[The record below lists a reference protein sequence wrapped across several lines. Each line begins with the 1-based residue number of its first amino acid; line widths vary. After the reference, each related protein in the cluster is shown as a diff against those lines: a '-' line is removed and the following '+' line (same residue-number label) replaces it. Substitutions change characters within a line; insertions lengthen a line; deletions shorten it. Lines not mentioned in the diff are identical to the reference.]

1 MSQKA
6 NPATI
11 GLFIVT
17 GVALGVAGVIVFS
30 SFKFFSHTIDC
41 IAYFNESLNGLDE
54 GAPVKFR
61 GVTIGSVKR
70 VMVHFS
76 QATNDYAMP
85 VIIQVDEKLIKERL
99 GEPIEIFTAHALE
112 ERIKRGLRASL
123 QTESLVTGVLYVD
136 MRPNPEA
143 EPPVFHQLGNRY
155 PEIPTEPT
163 QIQQLFNNLASIDIK
178 GIETNLN
185 GLLLQ
190 LGTSLGG
197 LRMGEINRGIT
208 NVLFSVDRLVSSP
221 LLTNGLVSIGRTM
234 DEYRLV
240 GEKINRRLDPALDSL
255 TNSLNEANLALVQL
269 RGSME
274 NLRTLLAPDA
284 PLRNGLDLALAQLAA
299 AGQSISTLA
308 EFLNQH
314 PNALIVGRAKP
325 ENKP

>member
-6 NPATI
+6 NPTTI
-11 GLFIVT
+11 GLFIVI
-17 GVALGVAGVIVFS
+17 GVALGVAGVLVFS
-30 SFKFFSHTIDC
+30 SVRFFSRSLDC
-41 IAYFNESLNGLDE
+41 IVYFNESLNGLDE

-85 VIIQVDEKLIKERL
+85 VIFQVEEKLIEERL
-99 GEPIEIFTAHALE
+99 GEPIEIFSKSSLD

-123 QTESLVTGVLYVD
+123 QTESLVTGVLYIDV
-136 MRPNPEA
+136 RPNPFA
-143 EPPVFHQLGNRY
+143 PPPVFHELGTKY

-185 GLLLQ
+185 GLL
-190 LGTSLGG
+190 GTLHTALGG
-197 LRMGEINRGIT
+197 LHVGEINQGIT
-208 NVLFSVDRLVSSP
+208 NVLLSVDRLVSSQA
-221 LLTNGLVSIGRTM
+221 LTNGLIALGKTM

-240 GEKINRRLDPALDSL
+240 GEKLNRRIDPALDSL
-255 TNSLNEANLALVQL
+255 TNSLTEANRALVQL

-284 PLRNGLDLALAQLAA
+284 PLRNGLEQALSQLAS
-299 AGQSISTLA
+299 AGQSISSLA